1 MQFNPDLPPETRKSR
16 NPAENKNHDYLVQAM
31 LMSRSPEGEE
41 GWVVRH
47 AARFRELFTK
57 DEGFRELV
65 NSELT
70 DAALQAIQD
79 RLNREDDLH

>member
-1 MQFNPDLPPETRKSR
+1 MQFNPDVSPETRKSR

-31 LMSRSPEGEE
+31 LMGRSPEGEA

-47 AARFRELFTK
+47 AAKFRELFTK

-70 DAALQAIQD
+70 DANLQEIQA
-79 RLNREDDLH
+79 RLNEEDDAH